1 MLVQV
6 LLVIHI
12 AVLGYWLGAELVIN
26 STYRYVAFGAGMPFA
41 ERGRL
46 MDHVMDVD
54 QHVRYGLALQA
65 ALGTALAAL
74 YGYVPGGMTTAV
86 VAGALG
92 FLWLGFIELVHVRRG
107 RPEGARLAAIDR
119 GIRYVLLV
127 VVLAIVAGMPGEAW
141 PLPGWLRF
149 KLGCFAGVIASGV
162 GIRLALLGHF
172 RTWERMK
179 REGVS
184 DEANAELRRTY
195 FRSTGILVLLWV
207 FISAIVV
214 VSVWKPP

>member
-1 MLVQV
+1 MLIQV
-6 LLVIHI
+6 LLVVHI

-46 MDHVMDVD
+46 MDHVMDID

-74 YGYVPGGMTTAV
+74 YGYVPGGMTTAA
-86 VAGALG
+86 VAGMLG
-92 FLWLGFIELVHVRRG
+92 STWLGFIEIVHWRRARPDG
-107 RPEGARLAAIDR
+107 RRLAAIDR
-119 GIRYVLLV
+119 ALRYLLLV
-127 VVLAIVAGMPGEAW
+127 VVLAVTAGMVGGAW

-149 KLGCFAGVIASGV
+149 KLACFGGVIGCGV
-162 GIRLALLGHF
+162 GIRLALMEHF

-179 REGVS
+179 RDGVS
-184 DEANAELRRTY
+184 EEANAAIRRTY
-195 FRSTGILVLLWV
+195 FHSTGILLLLWV

-214 VSVWKPP
+214 VSVWKPA